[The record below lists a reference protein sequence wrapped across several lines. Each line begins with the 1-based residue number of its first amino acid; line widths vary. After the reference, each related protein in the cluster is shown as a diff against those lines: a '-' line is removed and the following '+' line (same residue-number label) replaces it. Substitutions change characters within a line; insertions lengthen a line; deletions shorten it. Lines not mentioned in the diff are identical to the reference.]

1 METLVGFAVG
11 FMVGTRE
18 GRKGLAK
25 ILESWAYIRE
35 SREFKEIVGTG
46 LGALVPIV
54 RELGA
59 ASSGRHA

>member
-18 GRKGLAK
+18 GRKGLVK
-25 ILESWAYIRE
+25 ILDSWAYIRE
-35 SREFKEIVGTG
+35 SAEFKQIVGTG

-59 ASSGRHA
+59 APSGRHA